1 MTEHGNN
8 NVITSALGLRRS
20 KDRLSIRTVRLRYL
34 KYMLIFPL
42 APVFANMQE
51 ALFGDTMH
59 LLELDAMT
67 LAGSA
72 YCAGAGLLFAF
83 TQPKTIDK
91 LSRALA
97 VATAGAFLLWLML
110 PRGQAGLIAAMLFT
124 AGLGGCAAC
133 ASCAYIFV
141 LNEAERFL
149 GAAAISLFFAF
160 NQLEFGLSLI
170 SGLFPKAYLA
180 ALVTGTCM
188 CLLLYEAD
196 DFSAVEAE
204 PETTFGPALALALY
218 FFVAHYLV
226 EVFYT
231 YLPGTSLPEA
241 AIANGATGIAVVFLA
256 FALRFI
262 AKHSVWNMCNLFFVA
277 ITASYA
283 LYFAP
288 EGSVLRCIG
297 RFVHGFEQMG
307 YIAAYYLLGC
317 VFKEHGD
324 FRLFKLFLVVT
335 LPASMIVYVIPGVIS
350 AYTPEYVPLVATT
363 VAGTLL
369 AVFILMSSAYSTYL
383 FFADRSDDPR
393 GADTAAAGS
402 EEGAPLDVPPPSL
415 KTEGRSA
422 LENCG
427 LSPREIEV
435 STLLLQ
441 GESAKHVA
449 KLLKISTSTVNYHI
463 KNLYRK
469 LGIGSRAELFA
480 RFGSLDPSP
489 ADAGKDGQGQ

>member
-8 NVITSALGLRRS
+8 NVITSALELRRS

-83 TQPKTIDK
+83 THPKTIDK

-97 VATAGAFLLWLML
+97 VATAGAFILWLML
-110 PRGQAGLIAAMLFT
+110 PRGQAGLIAAMLFA

-141 LNEAERFL
+141 LNNAERFL
-149 GAAAISLFFAF
+149 GAAAISLFFAL

-180 ALVTGTCM
+180 TLVTGTCM

-204 PETTFGPALALALY
+204 PEATSGPALALTLY

-231 YLPGTSLPEA
+231 YLPGTSSPEA
-241 AIANGATGIAVVFLA
+241 AVANGMMGIIAVLLA
-256 FALRFI
+256 LGMKFI
-262 AKHSVWNMCNLFFVA
+262 AKRSVWNMCNLFFVA

-307 YIAAYYLLGC
+307 YIAAYYLLGH
-317 VFKEHGD
+317 VFKKYGD

-335 LPASMIVYVIPGVIS
+335 LPASMIVYVIPGAIS
-350 AYTPEYVPLVATT
+350 AYAPEYVPLVATT
-363 VAGTLL
+363 VAGTLFV
-369 AVFILMSSAYSTYL
+369 VFILLSPTYSTYL

-393 GADTAAAGS
+393 GANTAAAGADES
-402 EEGAPLDVPPPSL
+402 TPPPTL
-415 KTEGRSA
+415 MCLA
-422 LENCG
+422 LP
-427 LSPREIEV
+427 L
-435 STLLLQ
+435 
-441 GESAKHVA
+441 
-449 KLLKISTSTVNYHI
+449 
-463 KNLYRK
+463 
-469 LGIGSRAELFA
+469 
-480 RFGSLDPSP
+480 
-489 ADAGKDGQGQ
+489 